1 MPKTATPRRA
11 KAKADAQPASKPAA
25 ALDQI
30 TTHFRVAEF
39 NCHDGTPVPSAS
51 HPALKRLCELYLE
64 PMRER
69 FGVAQVLSGYRTKA
83 YNVKIGGAKKSQ
95 HIYDEHVESVAAD
108 LRFESGTPA
117 EWAAHADK
125 IAKQVG
131 AGGVGTYID
140 SRFVHIDNREGQAR
154 WSGFQG

>member
-1 MPKTATPRRA
+1 MAKTATKRT
-11 KAKADAQPASKPAA
+11 KAKAQAQPASKPAA

-95 HIYDEHVESVAAD
+95 HIYDEHVESVAGD
-108 LRFESGTPA
+108 VRFETGTPA